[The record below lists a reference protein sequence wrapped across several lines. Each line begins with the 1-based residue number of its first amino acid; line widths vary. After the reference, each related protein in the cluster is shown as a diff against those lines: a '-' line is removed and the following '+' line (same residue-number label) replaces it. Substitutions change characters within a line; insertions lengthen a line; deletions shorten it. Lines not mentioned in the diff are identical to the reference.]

1 MVETCCPTNMAENT
15 EDSIDELHKTP
26 LSPIVG
32 TPCDE
37 LDPAELFE
45 GYSNTQDV
53 FSMGNEEDS
62 THYLSSFSN
71 KVDSEGDSASSELE
85 DIYASEL
92 GVTPPRNVRR
102 NKERS
107 RTQRKGQGLCLKI
120 PVKVEL
126 EKKKRERERTSQ
138 KSMQNEIAFQ
148 REYKRSSLGST
159 LENEDLSRSLNLP
172 NVKIDSKKRFMSL
185 KCTRRDNDNERPK
198 HRLTRSES
206 DPKNLGQITTNL
218 SQSRQEFIRTFSLLI
233 KIGAHACKQK
243 DSQFASTELE
253 RQNSEEHKKWQIK
266 RCLALWLELCAWH
279 GGRTMEE
286 QDKYLMEE
294 RAHVEEVLDEFI
306 QFNLN
311 NVVSH
316 GDDDDNLTSVKDD
329 VKKVEGEDDMS
340 KNIPTTTTT
349 TTASATPTVVIKD
362 YELEDTNNAYSNDD
376 RNSATVDNNS
386 TSELGDFPSNSISK
400 KENLSLN
407 LSIDGKN
414 ESLKSEERKPIC
426 STPESTAPKGSFCR
440 RLEFAITEIT
450 ELFGRLE
457 SVEQLYP
464 TKRAVG
470 DANPKYLC
478 REFNQNVD
486 ALLLW
491 LNMTKELLHQ
501 LTLISR
507 FLGIDSEMQEVWQ
520 DWIDMG
526 MGMLGK

>member
-1 MVETCCPTNMAENT
+1 MVGEFGCPTNMADST
-15 EDSIDELHKTP
+15 EESTDEFDKTP

-45 GYSNTQDV
+45 GYNNTQGG
-53 FSMGNEEDS
+53 FSMGDEQDS
-62 THYLSSFSN
+62 GRYLRSFVD

-92 GVTPPRNVRR
+92 GATPPRNVRR

-120 PVKVEL
+120 PVKVEV
-126 EKKKRERERTSQ
+126 EKKKRERESAQSQ
-138 KSMQNEIAFQ
+138 IQNERAFQ

-159 LENEDLSRSLNLP
+159 LEKEDLSRSLNLP

-185 KCTRRDNDNERPK
+185 KCTRRDNEKESSPK

-206 DPKNLGQITTNL
+206 DPKNLGQFSSNL
-218 SQSRQEFIRTFSLLI
+218 SQSRQDFIRTFSLLI
-233 KIGAHACKQK
+233 KIGAHARKQK

-266 RCLALWLELCAWH
+266 RCLALWLELRAWH

-286 QDKYLMEE
+286 QDRYLMEE

-306 QFNLN
+306 KFNLN
-311 NVVSH
+311 NVVSNGD
-316 GDDDDNLTSVKDD
+316 GDDKLTSVKDS
-329 VKKVEGEDDMS
+329 VGKIEEEDDVS
-340 KNIPTTTTT
+340 SNNQPTT
-349 TTASATPTVVIKD
+349 TTASTTPTVVIED
-362 YELEDTNNAYSNDD
+362 YELGGSNNEHPNND
-376 RNSATVDNNS
+376 RNSMTRDDSPSEPRNS
-386 TSELGDFPSNSISK
+386 SSDLTLR
-400 KENLSLN
+400 KENLSLD
-407 LSIDGKN
+407 LKSGGKTRLK
-414 ESLKSEERKPIC
+414 SLKSEELKPRC
-426 STPESTAPKGSFCR
+426 STPENTVPKDRFCR
-440 RLEFAITEIT
+440 WLEFAIMEIT
-450 ELFGRLE
+450 ELFDRLE
-457 SVEQLYP
+457 SVEELYP

-470 DANPKYLC
+470 EANPKYLSA
-478 REFNQNVD
+478 EFNRNVD

-491 LNMTKELLHQ
+491 VNMTKELLHR

-507 FLGIDSEMQEVWQ
+507 FLGIDPEMHEVWH
-520 DWIDMG
+520 DWINMG